1 MIIYNYYCYCNY
13 FFLNHHY
20 SHEVVTKR
28 NLLEAASV
36 KLNEEKGNERRKG
49 KVHRIR
55 KIRIIMIFKIA
66 RSKQI
71 VNINRDEKEAKSNK
85 K

>member
-49 KVHRIR
+49 KVHSIG
-55 KIRIIMIFKIA
+55 KIRIMMIFKIA

-71 VNINRDEKEAKSNK
+71 VNISRDEK
-85 K
+85 